1 MLRES
6 ENSLILIMCG
16 KGIKKREMESS
27 FSLFLFGYIWSL
39 GLVNVVEYPAAN
51 KKIMERM

>member
-16 KGIKKREMESS
+16 KGIKKEKWSHP
-27 FSLFLFGYIWSL
+27 FPFLFGYIWSL

>member
-16 KGIKKREMESS
+16 KGIKKEKWSHPFPS
-27 FSLFLFGYIWSL
+27 FLFGYIWSL